1 MVNILLYVSSLI
13 IIFSFVIYFLMLILT
28 NNKINKSNGFDI
40 TKDIIS
46 EYNSINVIESK
57 GYITNYNI
65 KRRVIKLSTK
75 VYYGNKVSD
84 IALALI
90 EAGIS
95 IIDNNGNRFISF
107 MKNIFSSL
115 KILYIFPIISV
126 MINFSTYNISD
137 AKTSI
142 VFVSIFIVLSYFM
155 IDAKEQACC
164 WVKDKI
170 IKIKELNKNSSK
182 MLINYINKLLLLDK
196 FIFLG
201 ELTIILRCIAILLKF
216 N

>member
-1 MVNILLYVSSLI
+1 MVNILLYASLII
-13 IIFSFVIYFLMLILT
+13 IIFSFVVYFLVLIFT
-28 NNKINKSNGFDI
+28 NNKISKSDGFDI

-57 GYITNYNI
+57 SYITSYNI
-65 KRRVIKLSTK
+65 KRKVIKLSTK

-95 IIDNNGNRFISF
+95 IIDNSGNKFISF
-107 MKNIFSSL
+107 MKNIFSNL
-115 KILYIFPIISV
+115 KILYVLPLISL

-142 VFVSIFIVLSYFM
+142 VFVSVFSILSYFM
-155 IDAKEQACC
+155 IDVKEQACS
-164 WVKDKI
+164 WLKDNI
-170 IKIKELNKNSSK
+170 SKIKELNKSNSK
-182 MLINYINKLLLLDK
+182 MLINYINKLLWLDK
-196 FIFLG
+196 FLFLG
-201 ELTIILRCIAILLKF
+201 ELTIILRCIAILLEF